1 MKYAF
6 FVHYFPP
13 LNSTGAKRV
22 EAFAKY
28 LSRAGHEIVVVS
40 TRKTTVDGPLTEPV
54 PAYVRLYEL
63 DLLGRHRPTSAPQGG
78 AVPADAAKPGAA
90 TTSIHWSRRLKQW
103 MARSLGQLPDPRIP
117 FALALASPWLDRHLS
132 EDLRTADVFV
142 SSFPPWPA
150 HLAAAIAKRRWHKPW
165 VIDFRDQ
172 FSGNHIMSGGA
183 AAERLEARVDRW
195 LVSRADAVTAISEPM
210 QRYYSQFHDS
220 VACVENGYDGEFLD
234 AARKRVGQPPPRAAA
249 PGAPLVIRYMGTITR
264 DRIPA
269 RLFGALSR
277 DPARMAE
284 AVAFEFYGDSR
295 LLQAS
300 VDRDYPELKPLL
312 RFLPAVPYL
321 EAIEKTLT
329 ADALLFVET
338 SDRSNLS
345 AQGVLTTKLF
355 EYLAAER
362 PIIAEIAPESLA
374 AQYILRA
381 SPTHVVSL
389 EPDVLLA
396 GVKRLASVP
405 PLAVNGEF
413 IAGLSREAKTA
424 QFESLCA
431 QVVAAHGER

>member
-1 MKYAF
+1 VKYAF

-40 TRKTTVDGPLTEPV
+40 TRKTTVDGPLSEPV
-54 PAYVRLYEL
+54 PAYLRLYEL

-78 AVPADAAKPGAA
+78 AGSAGAARPEAA
-90 TTSIHWSRRLKQW
+90 TTSIHWSRRLKQR

-117 FALALASPWLDRHLS
+117 FALALASPWLDRRLS

-150 HLAAAIAKRRWHKPW
+150 HLAAAIAKRRWRKPW

-172 FSGNHIMSGGA
+172 FSGNHIMSGGPM
-183 AAERLEARVDRW
+183 AERLETRVDRW
-195 LVSRADAVTAISEPM
+195 LVSRANAVTTISEPM
-210 QRYYSQFHDS
+210 QRYYSQFHDT
-220 VACVENGYDGEFLD
+220 VVCVENGYDGELLE
-234 AARKRVGQPPPRAAA
+234 AARGRIRKLSATGTTRIP
-249 PGAPLVIRYMGTITR
+249 PLVIRYMGTITR
-264 DRIPA
+264 DRIPM
-269 RLFGALSR
+269 RLFEALAR
-277 DPARMAE
+277 DPARMAQ
-284 AVAFEFYGDSR
+284 AVTFEFYGDSR
-295 LLQAS
+295 LLQAA
-300 VDRDYPELKPLL
+300 VDRDYRVLKPLL
-312 RFLPAVPYL
+312 RFLPAVSYP

-355 EYLAAER
+355 EYIAAGR

-381 SPTHVVSL
+381 SPHHVVSR
-389 EPDVLLA
+389 EPEVLLE
-396 GVKRLASVP
+396 GLSRIASAP
-405 PLAVNGEF
+405 PPAVDGEF
-413 IAGLSREAKTA
+413 VRSLSREAKTS

-431 QVVAAHGER
+431 RVVATQGRG